1 MCQALI
7 KIVFFVILFFVTG
20 CASYKIP
27 IQTQNHPASSNAKIS
42 QIELSPILDIPESNN
57 IEKQE
62 IHVHPHH

>member
-1 MCQALI
+1 ML
-7 KIVFFVILFFVTG
+7 LFMTG

-27 IQTQNHPASSNAKIS
+27 LETQNHPATSAGEVS
-42 QIELSPILDIPESNN
+42 QIELSPILDISESTN